1 MKILFDLTALQ
12 PLSGTFHGAGEY
24 TKAVLRGLLSR
35 RRDQE
40 IIGFFDPRRWLDPEI
55 EALLE
60 RERVERRA
68 VRHHAELERVVQ
80 QEHIDRVFSGLPYH
94 YYGVDFG
101 DAEVVFTVHGL
112 RPIEL
117 PTDKY
122 EARYDPR
129 FKVKVKHLLKS
140 LLRPVYVSVHRRR
153 FGNLLRVRAKKR
165 TFVVV
170 SCHTKFSLISTFPTV
185 DMAELKMFYSPR
197 RSSAEV
203 RQEVDHSVLSGYG
216 VQERGYF
223 LLVSGGRWVKN
234 AHRAV
239 QALDSIYDDFPH
251 VAQKVII
258 TGIERPDTFRRRV
271 RHKERFILKG
281 YVPSEELEA
290 LYRHAFCLVYPTLN
304 EGFGYPP
311 LECMGVGTPVVCSGV
326 TSVTEVCGAGPLY
339 FDPYSRAEMRNRIL
353 TLLFDPDCWKE
364 CAKRGKERSEAIAA
378 RQDEMLTQLCDLIL
392 READQEESVA

>member
-1 MKILFDLTALQ
+1 MKILFDLTAVQ

-24 TKAVLRGLLSR
+24 TKAVFRGLLSR
-35 RRDQE
+35 RQDRE
-40 IIGFFDPRRWLDPEI
+40 IIGFFDPRRWLDLEI

-60 RERVERRA
+60 RERVERWP
-68 VRHHAELERVVQ
+68 VRNHGELERLVR

-140 LLRPVYVSVHRRR
+140 LFRPIYVSVHRRR
-153 FGNLLRVRAKKR
+153 LGNLLRVRAKKR
-165 TFVVV
+165 TFVVD
-170 SCHTKFSLISTFPTV
+170 SNHTKFSLVSTFPAV
-185 DMAELKMFYSPR
+185 EMAELKMFYCPR
-197 RSSAEV
+197 RSAAEP
-203 RQEVDHSVLSGYG
+203 RDEVDHSVLSGSG

-239 QALDSIYDDFPH
+239 QALDSIFDDFPH
-251 VAQKVII
+251 VTHKVMI
-258 TGIERPDTFRRRV
+258 TGIERPDTFRRFI

-311 LECMGVGTPVVCSGV
+311 LECMSVGTPVVCSAV
-326 TSVTEVCGAGPLY
+326 ASLTEVCGAGPLY
-339 FDPYSRAEMRNRIL
+339 FDPHSTAEMRNRIL
-353 TLLFDPDCWKE
+353 TLLFDPDYWE
-364 CAKRGKERSEAIAA
+364 VCAERGKERSEEIGA
-378 RQDEMLTQLCDLIL
+378 RQDEMLIELCDLIL
-392 READQEESVA
+392 READQDEDAA